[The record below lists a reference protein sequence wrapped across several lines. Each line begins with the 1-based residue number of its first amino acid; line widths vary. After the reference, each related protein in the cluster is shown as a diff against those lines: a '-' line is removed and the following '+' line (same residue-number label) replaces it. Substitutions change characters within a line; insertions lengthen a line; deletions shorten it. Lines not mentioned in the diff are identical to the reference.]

1 MSIPERL
8 NCNAVSVLIS
18 QAQDRNLSLVEQ
30 ARLQAHLAICRACL
44 NFQKQMEFLKQAIRR
59 HPARKDEDG

>member
-18 QAQDRNLSLVEQ
+18 QAQERNLSLVEQ
-30 ARLQAHLAICRACL
+30 ARLQAHLGICRACL